1 MSSML
6 RRPHSAWA
14 GRTVLACMLFAGL
27 SGFDDGPGRGARR
40 GLTRSEQRALSAG
53 ELVVRPLRK
62 MRGPREL
69 IGGSSW
75 QVIDAPP
82 AVVFRALLDTE
93 RYPRMLPQ
101 VSEAREVT
109 RRSAMRRTVFVQHG
123 AGPVDVSY
131 HVNLRAV
138 PDRRE
143 LHFSLDR
150 SRPHGLAAAFG
161 FYSVRRYHGGR
172 SLLAYGVMVD
182 LGPGLVR
189 ALVRDTV
196 HEWMLKTPWT
206 IKRFVEGSGRYL
218 YASKGLPSGVT
229 AARASRERNSSN
241 RPTPDSEL

>member
-1 MSSML
+1 MSTML
-6 RRPHSAWA
+6 RRRHYAWVGRPVLCLLLA
-14 GRTVLACMLFAGL
+14 GTLG
-27 SGFDDGPGRGARR
+27 GFGDGKKAKDGR
-40 GLTRSEQRALSAG
+40 GLTPAERRALDGG
-53 ELVVRPLRK
+53 ELVVRPQRRQ
-62 MRGPREL
+62 RGPREL
-69 IGGSSW
+69 VGGSSW

-82 AVVFRALLDTE
+82 EVVYAALLDTK

-101 VSEAREVT
+101 VSEAREVA
-109 RRSAMRRTVFVQHG
+109 RRSRGRRTVLVHHG

-138 PDRRE
+138 PGRRE

-150 SRPHGLAAAFG
+150 TRPHGLEAAFG
-161 FYSVRRYHGGR
+161 FYSVRRYRGGR
-172 SLLAYGVMVD
+172 SLLAYGIMVD

-218 YASKGLPSGVT
+218 YAGSGLPAGVT
-229 AARASRERNSSN
+229 AARANRARKSSP